1 MKHERTHGYIL
12 VTALAFMV
20 ILIIMTTIIMTGS
33 VTGVQQAGGEAGLVR
48 ARAAAEAGQ
57 AQAGYTLS
65 QTLVP
70 GINSII
76 GTYASSFAAAGN
88 NPATT
93 NVIPTSQ
100 YSSVLSSM
108 NGLAGTTSSGTVGGV
123 TYTSRITFSNFREDR
138 ASFNANNQRYLV
150 DYVVASSGQQGDYL
164 RNVNVQGYVAML
176 LGKTPLNAFL
186 VMANDG
192 GSVQGNFFG
201 TGMNYDGPVHI
212 NQNWMFA
219 GTPIFSMGATTS
231 ASSVKMYNCNTS
243 TWQAVTTQSNNCT
256 TPNWGGVGLAYSKPN
271 VPLPANAFSQ
281 ARAALGLDAT
291 NTTSPN
297 TSARCTALGL
307 SSSCSSV
314 PTGVYTP
321 VNGGIYIQGDAAVT
335 LSVASPNNSQV
346 YTIVQGST
354 TSVLKAD
361 PLTGVTTITKNGG
374 AATTLS
380 TPLNGQLYVEGTI
393 TSLSGPAR
401 TGTLPNPL
409 PSNNGVPTQIPPA
422 IATSTRLNIAAATD
436 IVVQGDVTYQD
447 NPATN
452 SGAKNVLALL
462 AGTGNLR
469 VGTTAPND
477 VYLHGAVV
485 AGASGKGMSVDN
497 YSAGVLRGAI
507 HTLGSLAEDT
517 DPPRGLANIGSNGL
531 ITMVNGF
538 GDAFHF
544 DPRFVN
550 GSAIPPFFP
559 TTTTFAANTALPV
572 QRSWVEQ

>member
-20 ILIIMTTIIMTGS
+20 VLIIMTTIIMTGS

-76 GTYASSFAAAGN
+76 ATYAGSFAAAGS
-88 NPATT
+88 NPSTT
-93 NVIPTSQ
+93 PVIPTAQ

-108 NGLAGTTSSGTVGGV
+108 NSLPSSTNSGTVGGV
-123 TYTSRITFSNFREDR
+123 TFSSRVTFSNFRADQ

-150 DYVVASSGQQGDYL
+150 DYVVASTGQQGNYL
-164 RNVNVQGYVAML
+164 RNVNAQGYVAMT
-176 LGKTPLNAFL
+176 LGKTPLNQFL

-192 GSVQGNFFG
+192 GSLQGNFFG

-212 NQNWMFA
+212 NKNWSFA
-219 GTPIFSMGATTS
+219 GTPIFSMGATTA
-231 ASSVKMYNCNTS
+231 ASSVQMYNCNTG
-243 TWQAVTTQSNNCT
+243 TWQSVTTQSNNCT
-256 TPNWGGVGLAYSKPN
+256 TPNWGGAGLAYSRPT
-271 VPLPANAFSQ
+271 VPLPGNAFSQ
-281 ARAALGLDAT
+281 ARAALGLNAT
-291 NTTSPN
+291 NTTSPS
-297 TSARCTALGL
+297 TSERCTALGL
-307 SSSCSSV
+307 SSCSSV

-321 VNGGIYIQGDAAVT
+321 ANGGIYIEGNAAVT
-335 LSVASPNNSQV
+335 LSVASPSNNQV
-346 YTIVQGST
+346 YTIVQGT
-354 TSVLKAD
+354 TTTVLTTNAI
-361 PLTGVTTITKNGG
+361 TGVTTVTKNGG
-374 AATTLS
+374 AATTLT

-401 TGTLPNPL
+401 TGSLPTTLPTNNAV
-409 PSNNGVPTQIPPA
+409 PSQIPPA
-422 IATSTRLNIAAATD
+422 VASTTKLNIAAATD

-447 NPATN
+447 NPSTN
-452 SGAKNVLALL
+452 ASAKNVLAIL
-462 AGTGNLR
+462 AGTGNVR
-469 VGTTAPND
+469 IGTLAPND

-485 AGASGKGMSVDN
+485 AGASGKGL
-497 YSAGVLRGAI
+497 SADSYNINPARGAI

-517 DPPRGLANIGSNGL
+517 DPPRGLANIASNGA

-559 TTTTFAANTALPV
+559 TTTTFSANTALPV
-572 QRSWVEQ
+572 QRSWNEQ